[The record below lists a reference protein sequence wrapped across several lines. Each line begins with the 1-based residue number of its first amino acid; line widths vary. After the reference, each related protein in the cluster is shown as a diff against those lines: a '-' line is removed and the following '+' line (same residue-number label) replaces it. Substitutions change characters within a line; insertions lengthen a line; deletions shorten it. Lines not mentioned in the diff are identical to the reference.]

1 MVSENIEYLLEFN
14 VDLEAKNIYKLD
26 AITIACMKR
35 EEMIL
40 KKILEK
46 MNDFQPKNHSH
57 LLTLVIKKSDCF
69 TISLLFVKNDN

>member
-1 MVSENIEYLLEFN
+1 MFSGNIEYLLEFN
-14 VDLEAKNIYKLD
+14 VDLDAKNIYKFD

-35 EEMIL
+35 EGMIL

-57 LLTLVIKKSDCF
+57 LLTLVIKKSYF
-69 TISLLFVKNDN
+69 FPISSCLLNNKQ